1 MSISS
6 NKEFRRSRIRM
17 RIRKVVKGTADRPRL
32 SVFRSNRDI
41 YVQLVDDATGK
52 TLLSVSS
59 RQPEVVDQKA
69 TKIQQ
74 ARQVGMLVAK
84 KALESGINECV
95 FDRGG
100 YLYHGRVKS
109 LADAARE
116 GGLKF

>member
-1 MSISS
+1 MSISI

-17 RIRKVVKGTADRPRL
+17 RIKKVVKGTADRPRL

-41 YVQLVDDATGK
+41 YVQLVDDKTGR
-52 TLLSVSS
+52 TILAVSS
-59 RQPEVVDQKA
+59 RHPEIAGQKVS
-69 TKIQQ
+69 KIEQ
-74 ARQVGMLVAK
+74 ARQVGLLVGK
-84 KALESGINECV
+84 KAVEAGISECV